1 MCPRVVYSVTDKPLG
16 LEYTARVCREREN
29 ASKHGS
35 ADEHLP
41 DAGIIRHSPDE
52 PGTAWTIADGG
63 VPGKPWVGC
72 AVLPAFRRSRTTSGP
87 AIWPFFLE
95 SRRTPSV
102 VMRHPPSSCY
112 AGAGLGRSPSIS
124 RKMSWNNSFGT
135 ATSAIWKMT

>member
-63 VPGKPWVGC
+63 VPGKPWVRC
-72 AVLPAFRRSRTTSGP
+72 AVLSAFQRYRTTSGP

-95 SRRTPSV
+95 SRRTPFV
-102 VMRHPPSSCY
+102 VMRLPPLQF
-112 AGAGLGRSPSIS
+112 ATLGPGLVAVRRSAVRFPGTIPSAPRPRPSGR
-124 RKMSWNNSFGT
+124 
-135 ATSAIWKMT
+135 